1 MCVTTPNANARA
13 FGIHRPPALWTDAVL
28 DRSAPR
34 NEPRPRSRGRI
45 RVTVRIGLLG
55 AGRIGRVH
63 AGAVAATAGARLV
76 AVADA
81 MPDAANGLSDEHGAE
96 TRDSDAIIGA
106 DDIDAVLICTPT
118 DLHAEQ
124 IEAAARAGLA
134 VFCEKP
140 IALDVERTRRCLQ
153 VVEECGARLMIGF
166 NRRFDPH
173 YRAVKAAIEDGRVG
187 EVEQVVITS
196 RDPAPPPADYIRRS
210 GGLFKDMTIHDLDE
224 ARWMLGEEPEW
235 VFATGS
241 VLTDPAIGE
250 AGDVDTAT
258 VVLDCASGRTATI
271 LNSRRA
277 TYGYDQ
283 RLEVHGSENLAW
295 ANNPL
300 PLGMELWGPDGA
312 LRAPLH
318 DFFMTRYK
326 DAYAAEIAAFVR
338 GIEEG
343 TPPSP
348 TGADG
353 LAALVLAE
361 AAGRSMR
368 EGRRVMVSEVM
379 E

>member
-1 MCVTTPNANARA
+1 M
-13 FGIHRPPALWTDAVL
+13 AV
-28 DRSAPR
+28 A
-34 NEPRPRSRGRI
+34 
-45 RVTVRIGLLG
+45 IGLLG

-63 AGAVAATAGARLV
+63 AGAVAAAPGARLV

-81 MPDAANGLSDEHGAE
+81 MEDAARDLAERHGAAV
-96 TRDSDAIIGA
+96 RDVDAIIAA
-106 DDIDAVLICTPT
+106 DDIDAVLVCTPT
-118 DLHAEQ
+118 DMHAEQ
-124 IEAAARAGLA
+124 IEAAARAGKA

-140 IALDVERTRRCLQ
+140 IALDVERTRACLR
-153 VVEECGARLMIGF
+153 VVDETGARLMIGF

-173 YRAVKAAIEDGRVG
+173 YRAVKAAIDDGRVG

-196 RDPAPPPADYIRRS
+196 RDPAPPPVDYIRRS
-210 GGLFKDMTIHDLDE
+210 GGMFKDMTIHDLDE

-241 VLTDPAIGE
+241 VLTDGAIAD

-258 VVLDCASGRTATI
+258 VVLGCASGKTATI

-283 RLEVHGSENLAW
+283 RLEVHGSLNLAR

-300 PLGMELWGPDGA
+300 PVEVELWGSEGA
-312 LRAPLH
+312 LREPLH

-338 GIEEG
+338 GIEDG

-353 LAALVLAE
+353 FAALVLAE
-361 AAGRSMR
+361 AAGRSMH

>member
-1 MCVTTPNANARA
+1 M
-13 FGIHRPPALWTDAVL
+13 AV
-28 DRSAPR
+28 A
-34 NEPRPRSRGRI
+34 
-45 RVTVRIGLLG
+45 IGLLG

-81 MPDAANGLSDEHGAE
+81 VEGAARDLAEQHGAAV
-96 TRDSDAIIGA
+96 RDVNAIIGA

-118 DLHAEQ
+118 DVHAEQ
-124 IEAAARAGLA
+124 IEAAARAGKA

-140 IALDVERTRRCLQ
+140 IALDVARTQECLR
-153 VVEECGARLMIGF
+153 VVEETGARLMIGF

-173 YRAVKAAIEDGRVG
+173 YRAVRAAIDDGRVG
-187 EVEQVVITS
+187 VVEQVVITS
-196 RDPAPPPADYIRRS
+196 RDPGAPPVDYIRRS

-224 ARWMLGEEPEW
+224 ARWMLAEEPLW

-241 VLTDPAIGE
+241 VLTDSAIAE

-258 VVLDCASGRTATI
+258 VVLGCASGRTATI

-283 RLEVHGSENLAW
+283 RLEVHGSRNLAW

-300 PLGMELWGPDGA
+300 PLGVELWGPDGA
-312 LRAPLH
+312 LRTPLH

-326 DAYAAEIAAFVR
+326 EAYASEIAAFVQ
-338 GIEEG
+338 GIKDG

-361 AAGRSMR
+361 AAGRSLR
-368 EGRRVMVSEVM
+368 EGRRVTVREI
-379 E
+379 EGNPQ